1 MSERKH
7 ALAFILITI
16 FIDTVGLGIIIPVIP
31 DLIMSVAH
39 VDAGKAAVYGGWLFA
54 IYGIA
59 QFFFAPVIGNLSDQY
74 GRRPVLILALLA
86 FAADYGI
93 MGWAPTLTWLFIGRA
108 IAGIAGSS
116 VTTANAYIADI
127 SPPDK
132 VGANFGLMGAA
143 WGVGFIIG
151 PVIGG
156 LVGEYGTR
164 LPFFVAAG
172 LGFANAIYG
181 MIVLPES
188 LSPENRRTFSL
199 KRANPLGALMQI
211 RRFPMVLGFIIALL
225 FYQIAHDANPSTWTY
240 YTIEKFDWSKQ
251 DIGLGLG
258 YVGAIMIFSHG
269 YLTGLSIR
277 KIGERRTVFL
287 GLTMSALGFGGISFA
302 TQSWM
307 LFAFITP
314 FCLGSMAIPA
324 LRGIMVN
331 HVSADVQGE
340 LQGTI
345 TSLVSVTAIA
355 APIMMT
361 QLFGYFTS
369 DDAPVYFPGAP
380 FLFASAMVVVS
391 LIIVSATMMRHKEDA
406 PAET

>member
-1 MSERKH
+1 MSQQKH
-7 ALAFILITI
+7 ALAFILITV

-31 DLIMSVAH
+31 ELIMEVAH
-39 VDAGKAAVYGGWLFA
+39 VDTGQAAVYGGWLFA

-74 GRRPVLILALLA
+74 GRRPVLILALVA
-86 FAADYGI
+86 FAVDYAI
-93 MGWAPTLTWLFIGRA
+93 MGWAPTLAWLFIGRA
-108 IAGIAGSS
+108 VAGIAGSS

-132 VGANFGLMGAA
+132 VGANFGLLGAA
-143 WGVGFIIG
+143 WGIGFIIG

-156 LVGEYGTR
+156 IVGEYGTR
-164 LPFFVAAG
+164 LPFYVAAG

-181 MIVLPES
+181 IFVLPES
-188 LSPENRRTFSL
+188 LAPENRRAFSL
-199 KRANPLGALMQI
+199 KRANPMGALMQV
-211 RRFPMVLGFIIALL
+211 RKFPMVLGFIIALL

-240 YTIEKFDWSKQ
+240 YTIEKFAWSKR
-251 DIGLGLG
+251 DIGLSLG

-269 YLTGLSIR
+269 YLTGWSIR
-277 KIGERRTVFL
+277 RIGEQKTVYI
-287 GLTMSALGFGGISFA
+287 GLALSTFGFGGIAFA
-302 TQSWM
+302 SQSWM

-331 HVSADVQGE
+331 QVGFDAQGE

-345 TSLVSVTAIA
+345 TSLVSLTAIA

-361 QLFGYFTS
+361 QLFGYYTGES
-369 DDAPVYFPGAP
+369 APIYFPGAP
-380 FLFASAMVVVS
+380 FLLASAMVAAS
-391 LIIVSATMMRHKEDA
+391 LIIVVITILRHGVE
-406 PAET
+406 PASEG